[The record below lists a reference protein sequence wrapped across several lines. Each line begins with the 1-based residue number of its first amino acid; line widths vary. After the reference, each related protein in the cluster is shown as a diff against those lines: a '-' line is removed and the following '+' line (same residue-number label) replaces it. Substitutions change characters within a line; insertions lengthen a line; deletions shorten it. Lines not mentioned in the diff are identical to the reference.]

1 MMRSNE
7 GRPWRSTCEATVAS
21 PIFGSKSC
29 LAHDCPFSCDRDDCP
44 NECCSNDRSGAWP
57 ANFRCR
63 APGRHC
69 DSRLMDP
76 TCAERCVA
84 NHRLQRHRDS
94 WIEILQEHQN
104 HMHRHRAHQWCQL
117 LDHGSSGDSGGGRTA
132 FGAGFCRPDHSART
146 RALRV
151 SWGNLQKC
159 NLSHLNLAHIDLN
172 HANLTSGTNLTGSD
186 LKDARI

>member
-117 LDHGSSGDSGGGRTA
+117 LDHGSSGDSGGEGPPSGPVSAVPTTHQNSRAPSVVGQPSKMQLEPFKPCPHRPEPCELDFRHQSHRLRSQGRA
-132 FGAGFCRPDHSART
+132 
-146 RALRV
+146 
-151 SWGNLQKC
+151 
-159 NLSHLNLAHIDLN
+159 I
-172 HANLTSGTNLTGSD
+172 
-186 LKDARI
+186 